1 MLVQYHVGLGI
12 RHTYS
17 HHQSS
22 VGINQPAGSHE
33 MDEVPEVQSNNILQD
48 NASII
53 ELLPNEEAGESSK
66 SNNKTNTSNT
76 SNNNIGKNNS
86 TRGKLDPS
94 SSESDNDEFFA
105 REEMYGPTAP

>member
-1 MLVQYHVGLGI
+1 MQYHVGLGI
-12 RHTYS
+12 GHTYS

-22 VGINQPAGSHE
+22 VGVNQPAGSHE

-53 ELLPNEEAGESSK
+53 ELPPNEDAGESSESGSETSTSGTGNDDTGESDSTGGK
-66 SNNKTNTSNT
+66 S
-76 SNNNIGKNNS
+76 
-86 TRGKLDPS
+86 DPS
-94 SSESDNDEFFA
+94 SSESDDDEFFA